1 VPGILSRAIFYHNR
15 YGRQTAWTVAA
26 LVILVAS
33 LFYAQ
38 KAQEDRSAFVRWR
51 HQVLQLWKGENIY
64 NEMMFPN
71 PPIMPITLYPL
82 MKLPPVIGATVWFA
96 IKVALTTVAIL
107 LCFRM
112 AQERGEK
119 MPAWV
124 EGFII
129 FLSARPI
136 LSDLH
141 HGNINLLILFLIV
154 ATLYAWRN
162 GYDVLAGILLAL
174 AIAYKVTPALF
185 VPYFALKRSW
195 RTLGAT
201 LAGLVLFFLVIPSLV
216 LGVRFNAECLAMW
229 WHRIL
234 SPYIVHG
241 VKGDQEINQ
250 SMVGVLSRLL
260 TESPISM
267 TRYGHHF
274 QANFVAWDPFV
285 VGLLIKGL
293 SLGLVGLM
301 FLLCRTQTNRRDDPR
316 LLGEYAIVVLTM
328 LFMSERSWKHHYVTL
343 LLPYT
348 YLVYRSWVAPV
359 TLRVRVIVSVCLW
372 ASVLLMASTSSEL
385 GGILAKDGHKIA
397 QAYGMFFWAGLVLYV
412 ATARLVWSNRQGT
425 GLPDSGGLP
434 PDSSAHFA
442 FVPPSG
448 PSSPT

>member
-1 VPGILSRAIFYHNR
+1 VPGILSRAIDYHQR

-33 LFYAQ
+33 IFYAQ

-82 MKLPPVIGATVWFA
+82 MTLPPVVGATVWFA

-154 ATLYAWRN
+154 ATLYSWRN
-162 GYDVLAGILLAL
+162 GYDVLAGLLLAL

-185 VPYFALKRSW
+185 VPYFLCKRSW
-195 RTLGAT
+195 RTVGAT
-201 LAGLVLFFLVIPSLV
+201 LLGLVLFFLVVPSLV
-216 LGVRFNAECLAMW
+216 LGVSFNAQCLSMW

-274 QANFVAWDPFV
+274 RANLVAWDPFL
-285 VGLLIKGL
+285 VGVLIKGL
-293 SLGLVGLM
+293 SLGLVGMM
-301 FLLCRTQTNRRDDPR
+301 FFLCRTRTGRRDDPR
-316 LLGEYAIVVLTM
+316 LLGEFAIVVLTM

-348 YLVYRSWVAPV
+348 YLVYCSWVAPV
-359 TLRVRVIVSVCLW
+359 TIRVRVIVSVCLW
-372 ASVLLMASTSSEL
+372 LSVLLMASTSSEL
-385 GGILAKDGHKIA
+385 GGLLTKDGHKVA
-397 QAYGMFFWAGLVLYV
+397 QAYGMFFWAGLVLYG
-412 ATARLVWSNRQGT
+412 ATAWRVRAEMQGNT
-425 GLPDSGGLP
+425 LPGRRGLP
-434 PDSSAHFA
+434 PDRFSHFA
-442 FVPPSG
+442 SG
-448 PSSPT
+448 PSVPAPT